1 MMEMND
7 TTMQDATLENVD
19 ALDLHLND
27 EKNGDVTNGSS
38 GTKRP
43 ISKDLEDEYVR
54 DDYSFFYTN
63 ANDDTYVKTRQQ
75 QLNGNSSVGISMLR
89 RGRHIR
95 RLNELKKKKN
105 RKADISSGLGRVWPE
120 TIRRCF
126 EYQ

>member
-43 ISKDLEDEYVR
+43 ISKDLEDEYV
-54 DDYSFFYTN
+54 
-63 ANDDTYVKTRQQ
+63 
-75 QLNGNSSVGISMLR
+75 
-89 RGRHIR
+89 
-95 RLNELKKKKN
+95 
-105 RKADISSGLGRVWPE
+105 
-120 TIRRCF
+120 
-126 EYQ
+126 